1 MKAHINTAAL
11 LTTELEF
18 CGKIYN
24 VAASLSV
31 LDKIERLD
39 DSISEMT
46 NVKKILKWLI
56 NDAIE
61 RDNMLY
67 GSTTKTI
74 TDEAISL
81 LVGKSNLPYYS
92 EVLNE
97 VLGWDSNPDITEV
110 DEDGNEVVITDDMI
124 DEFGEAPEIKNAT
137 AE

>member
-1 MKAHINTAAL
+1 MKAHISTAAL
-11 LTTELEF
+11 QTTELEF

-39 DSISEMT
+39 DSTSET
-46 NVKKILKWLI
+46 TSVKKILKWLI

-67 GSTTKTI
+67 GKTDKAI

-97 VLGWDSNPDITEV
+97 VLGWDPESDTVEV
-110 DEDGNEVVITDDMI
+110 DEDGNEVIITDDMI
-124 DEFGEAPEIKNAT
+124 DEFGEAPEIKNTT